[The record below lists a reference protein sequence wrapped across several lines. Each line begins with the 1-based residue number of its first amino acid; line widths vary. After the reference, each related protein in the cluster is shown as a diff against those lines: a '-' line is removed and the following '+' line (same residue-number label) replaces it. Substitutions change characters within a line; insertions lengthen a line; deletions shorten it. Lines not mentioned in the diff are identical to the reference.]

1 MKTNYQILRS
11 NSCVTKYSHN
21 LKFQIGNTFIINV
34 KVIHIFFDFAISC
47 VWFKKKTKTI
57 LNLQIIVKIIDKWLD
72 KSAIEFINEKLTI
85 ENQTHF
91 FSEIVSFI
99 RRLSQ
104 SSLENS
110 LRSKFFIF
118 SFVQRFMK
126 LQLKNY
132 YIII

>member
-1 MKTNYQILRS
+1 M
-11 NSCVTKYSHN
+11 
-21 LKFQIGNTFIINV
+21 
-34 KVIHIFFDFAISC
+34 
-47 VWFKKKTKTI
+47 
-57 LNLQIIVKIIDKWLD
+57 KIIDKWLD

-110 LRSKFFIF
+110 LRSKFFLF
-118 SFVQRFMK
+118 SVLFRD
-126 LQLKNY
+126 L
-132 YIII
+132 